1 MTRVTIQGRD
11 NWHNPAE
18 ARRHD
23 ALTFG
28 KTTLAPVRHRII
40 TISRGD
46 ALAGVALFAAI
57 AAAALI

>member
-1 MTRVTIQGRD
+1 MRVTIQGRD

-28 KTTLAPVRHRII
+28 KTTIEPTRHR
-40 TISRGD
+40 TIMIRRGD
-46 ALAGVALFAAI
+46 ALAGLAMFAAI
-57 AAAALI
+57 ATAALI